1 MPKKMNISK
10 NASALLQNEKQIV
23 RALKG
28 LLEPTNFAYVENAKS
43 GDGQFTLKLTE
54 NKTGRGTPRGL
65 FTCGS
70 MRIVPGQIVIIEGDL
85 KNGFEIIGCMEREDD
100 EVTELIK
107 SGFLPADI
115 LPSACGGATDGAAA
129 AAAAEDLFDRSA
141 EDEAAIDVRDVDSA
155 RSNKAMRKQQEQ
167 RAAVKARLGML
178 KSGRGSAAA
187 GGDLDVDSI

>member
-10 NASALLQNEKQIV
+10 NASALLQNEKQIM

-28 LLEPTNFAYVENAKS
+28 LLEPTNFGYVESAKS

-65 FTCGS
+65 FTSGT

-85 KNGFEIIGCMEREDD
+85 KNGFEIVGCMEREAD

-107 SGFLPADI
+107 SGTLPADI
-115 LPSACGGATDGAAA
+115 LPTFADASGSSTAAV
-129 AAAAEDLFDRSA
+129 DDIFDRSE
-141 EDEAAIDVRDVDSA
+141 EDEAAVDVRDVDS
-155 RSNKAMRKQQEQ
+155 SKGNKAMRRQAEQ

-178 KSGRGSAAA
+178 KSNRPAAN
-187 GGDLDVDSI
+187 GDLDIDTI

>member
-10 NASALLQNEKQIV
+10 NASALLQNEKQIM

-70 MRIVPGQIVIIEGDL
+70 MRIVPGQIVIVEGDL
-85 KNGFEIIGCMEREDD
+85 KNGFEIVGCMEREDD

-115 LPSACGGATDGAAA
+115 LPSAEAGVSG

-187 GGDLDVDSI
+187 GSGDLDVDSI